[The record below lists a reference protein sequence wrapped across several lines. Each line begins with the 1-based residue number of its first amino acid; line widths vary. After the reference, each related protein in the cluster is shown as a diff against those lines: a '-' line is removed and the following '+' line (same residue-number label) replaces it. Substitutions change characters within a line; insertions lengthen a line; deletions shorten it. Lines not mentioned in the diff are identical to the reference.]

1 MSYDY
6 STDEAVLA
14 NRIID
19 SLNEYLAIDPIAIHH
34 LIEYRVTTNQA
45 LADHPSVQVNA
56 EGEAPVVGLLGIL
69 NGIVGVIPGSE
80 IGYITAVFDDDDGR
94 LLRFE
99 LSKLEAYKTPA

>member
-14 NRIID
+14 NRIIS
-19 SLNEYLAIDPIAIHH
+19 SLNEYLAIDPQAIHS
-34 LIEYRVTTNQA
+34 LIEYRVPTNQA
-45 LADHPSVQVNA
+45 LTDHPSVQVNA
-56 EGEAPVVGLLGIL
+56 EGEVPVVGLLGIL

-80 IGYITAVFDDDDGR
+80 VGYITAVFDDDNGK

-99 LSKLEAYKTPA
+99 LSKPGAYSK

>member
-19 SLNEYLAIDPIAIHH
+19 ILNECLAIDPNAIHN
-34 LIEYRVTTNQA
+34 LIEFRTPTNQA

-56 EGEAPVVGLLGIL
+56 EGAVPVVGMLGIL

-80 IGYITAVFDDDDGR
+80 IGYITAVFDDDQK
-94 LLRFE
+94 LIRFE

>member
-6 STDEAVLA
+6 STEEMALA

-19 SLNEYLAIDPIAIHH
+19 SLNEYLAIDPSALHH
-34 LIEYRVTTNQA
+34 LIEFRVPTNQA

-56 EGEAPVVGLLGIL
+56 EGETPVVGLLGIL

-80 IGYITAVFDDDDGR
+80 IGYITAVFSDDEST

-99 LSKLEAYKTPA
+99 LSKPAAYNTPA

>member
-6 STDEAVLA
+6 STDEAALA
-14 NRIID
+14 NRIIAR
-19 SLNEYLAIDPIAIHH
+19 LNEYVAIDPVAIHQ
-34 LIEYRVTTNQA
+34 LIEYRVPMNES

-56 EGEAPVVGLLGIL
+56 EGEVPVVGLLGLL

-80 IGYITAVFDDDDGR
+80 IGYITAVFDDDGK
-94 LLRFE
+94 LIRFE